1 MHRFFASPAPF
12 FRPDLVHRPRIQWV
26 CGLLYTKS
34 FPRRRLFPVRTWCTA
49 HAFNGFAGF
58 FAPSLFLAGAFFPSG
73 LGASPTHSMGLR
85 ASLHQ
90 IPSPPVHFFRPDLVH
105 RLRIQWVCGLLCTK
119 SLLRRR
125 PFPVRTWCI
134 AHEFSGFSSFFAPSL
149 CLAGAFFSAGLGAP
163 PTHSMGL
170 RASLHQIP
178 SPPAPF
184 SRPDLVHRPRIQWV
198 CGLLCTKSLLRRR
211 FFPVR
216 PWCTAHEFSGF
227 AGSGAPNSFPAGA
240 FFPSGLGAP
249 PTHSIGLR
257 ASLHQV
263 TSPPAE
269 KGAGT
274 RAEKRIL
281 TALRGEYTLSILLF
295 LKKQPYKYRSSGWSS
310 TFSGTSDV
318 FSATASAFF
327 GAGVSPTFRFL
338 CRRTRNPI
346 MSAKSTRITPMA
358 MVARL
363 EI

>member
-1 MHRFFASPAPF
+1 MQCTGF
-12 FRPDLVHRPRIQWV
+12 
-26 CGLLYTKS
+26 LL
-34 FPRRRLFPVRTWCTA
+34 RRRLFSGRTWCTA

-58 FAPSLFLAGAFFPSG
+58 FTPSLFLAGAFFPSG
-73 LGASPTHSMGLR
+73 LGT
-85 ASLHQ
+85 
-90 IPSPPVHFFRPDLVH
+90 
-105 RLRIQWVCGLLCTK
+105 
-119 SLLRRR
+119 
-125 PFPVRTWCI
+125 
-134 AHEFSGFSSFFAPSL
+134 
-149 CLAGAFFSAGLGAP
+149 P

-170 RASLHQIP
+170 RASLHQVF
-178 SPPAPF
+178 SSPAPF

-198 CGLLCTKSLLRRR
+198 CGFRCTKSLPRRR
-211 FFPVR
+211 LFPVR
-216 PWCTAHEFSGF
+216 TWCTAYAFNGF
-227 AGSGAPNSFPAGA
+227 AGFFAPSPCLAGA

-249 PTHSIGLR
+249 ATHSMGLR

-318 FSATASAFF
+318 FSAATSVFF
-327 GAGVSPTFRFL
+327 DAGVSSAFRFL
-338 CRRTRNPI
+338 RRRTRNPI